1 MRIYL
6 DFDGTVV
13 EHNFPAVGEE
23 NPNAV
28 KVISMLQRAGHDLI
42 LNTYRADIDLTYV
55 QEAISFLNSN
65 PNLSKPIDVFL
76 PKKLDPN
83 PFDLEN
89 AKICNQLYI
98 DDIAEGIPLRRN
110 IKLEYGMMVDWIE
123 LEKLFQAE
131 NII

>member
-6 DFDGTVV
+6 DFDGTIV

-65 PNLSKPIDVFL
+65 PNLSKPIDAFL
-76 PKKLDPN
+76 PKKTRSKT
-83 PFDLEN
+83 F
-89 AKICNQLYI
+89 
-98 DDIAEGIPLRRN
+98 
-110 IKLEYGMMVDWIE
+110 
-123 LEKLFQAE
+123 
-131 NII
+131 